1 MVKILRR
8 TCGACWSFCDFTTLH
23 LGSGP
28 WSLGAED
35 GRRPWTQRSN
45 VPRAT
50 WRRPGGRGGH
60 LANAVCGSAVLRCCL
75 LYHLCPLDVNTGN
88 PQGVLDQRD
97 RSQITQVIHV
107 ALLVCWSCHGSFVDS
122 IHTFRYFS
130 CFYPQVFCF
139 ISMRCDFSSL
149 CFADSIHLKDHLF
162 ASFFIATFVD

>member
-1 MVKILRR
+1 MVVKPWFWYRIFREPPKKRRCFWSCFGGLKSWSKFWGEHVGRADLSAIL
-8 TCGACWSFCDFTTLH
+8 LH
-23 LGSGP
+23 CTSAVGRQWAL
-28 WSLGAED
+28 

-45 VPRAT
+45 VLPT

-75 LYHLCPLDVNTGN
+75 LCHLCPLDVNTGN

-122 IHTFRYFS
+122 IHTFRYFYS
-130 CFYPQVFCF
+130 
-139 ISMRCDFSSL
+139 
-149 CFADSIHLKDHLF
+149 
-162 ASFFIATFVD
+162 